1 MSWPVVAPR
10 SPSSHKE
17 VDKRVR
23 VRLREKKW
31 LTLRLLAQVLTH
43 YPFLCESRTMHNR
56 QIIRRSARERKLIL
70 LREREGWFA
79 GKVKRI
85 AATHHIAAKAAS
97 QLSLDSSR

>member
-1 MSWPVVAPR
+1 
-10 SPSSHKE
+10 
-17 VDKRVR
+17 
-23 VRLREKKW
+23 
-31 LTLRLLAQVLTH
+31 
-43 YPFLCESRTMHNR
+43 
-56 QIIRRSARERKLIL
+56 LIL